1 MTPENNIHAVI
12 LAGGSGTRFWPLSRE
27 KMPKQFLAIL
37 GDRSM
42 LALTIDRAC
51 ALTAAERIWIVTVRS
66 QRGEVERELLDLG
79 LQKKVKVLEEPAG
92 KNTAAAIGLAAV
104 HILRDNPEGMMA
116 VFPSDHHIGDP
127 SAFLKILRFGCEA
140 ARRDWM
146 ITLGIRPNHPETGY
160 GYIEKGEPLD
170 FKKSEREIFS
180 AARFTEKPNRATA
193 EDYLASGRFLWNA
206 GIFIW
211 RASRFMAEMKIHLPD
226 HFEKLSQIGK
236 RPDQLDALYAAFEAI
251 SVDYG
256 ILERSDRVAV
266 IPTDVGWSDVGS
278 WAALY
283 DLLAKDK
290 NLNALSGDVIAVDSR
305 NSLIRSEERLLAT
318 VGIDDLVVIET
329 TDAVLVCRKDR
340 SQEVRAIAQKLLNA
354 GRPEAVIRPL
364 VLKPWGA
371 YKSLDQGAGYQVKW
385 LDVRPGQR
393 LSLQSHQQRSEH
405 WTVVSGK
412 ATITVDDRTFEVPA
426 GEDVFIPRGSKHR
439 VANRSGEMLRII
451 EVQTGSYL
459 GEDDIV
465 RYEDDYG
472 RRE

>member
-1 MTPENNIHAVI
+1 MEERFGVI

-27 KMPKQFLAIL
+27 KMPKQFLSIL

-42 LALTIDRAC
+42 LALTIDRAL
-51 ALTAAERIWIVTVRS
+51 ALTTAERIWIVTVRS
-66 QRGEVERELLDLG
+66 QKDEVERELCDLG
-79 LQKKVKVLEEPAG
+79 LQKRVKVLEEPAG

-104 HILRDNPEGMMA
+104 HILRDDPEGVMA
-116 VFPSDHHIGDP
+116 VFPSDHYIGNP
-127 SAFLKILRFGCEA
+127 SAFLKILKFGCEA
-140 ARRDWM
+140 ACRDWM
-146 ITLGIRPNHPETGY
+146 VTLGIRPTHPETAY

-170 FKKSEREIFS
+170 FEKSELEIFS
-180 AARFTEKPNRATA
+180 AARFTEKPNRSTA
-193 EDYLASGRFLWNA
+193 EDYLASGRFFWNG

-211 RASRFMAEMKIHLPD
+211 KANRFMAEMKTHLPD
-226 HFEKLSQIGK
+226 HFEKLRKMEKI
-236 RPDQLDALYAAFEAI
+236 PDQPDRCDTLYAALESI

-266 IPTDVGWSDVGS
+266 IPTEVGWSDVGS

-283 DLLAKDK
+283 DLLEKDQ
-290 NLNALSGDVIAVDSR
+290 NLNALSGDVIALDSR
-305 NSLIRSEERLLAT
+305 NSLIRSEERLLAA
-318 VGIDDLVVIET
+318 VGIDNLVIVET

-340 SQEVRAIAQKLLNA
+340 SQDVRAVAQRLLND

-371 YKSLDQGAGYQVKW
+371 YKSLDQGKGYQVKW
-385 LDVRPGQR
+385 LDIRPGQR

-412 ATITVDDRTFEVPA
+412 ATVTVDDRTFELTA
-426 GEDVFIPRGSKHR
+426 GEDVYIPRQSKHR
-439 VANRSGEMLRII
+439 IANRSEELLRII

-472 RRE
+472 RTE